1 MQLSFIKKII
11 GETRSAA
18 GGMQMNHRVLL
29 LLCRRWHAGGSA
41 FSDDAEKVHHW
52 LRRMYQQP
60 DAGRNTSRQT
70 DG

>member
-1 MQLSFIKKII
+1 MKKII
-11 GETRSAA
+11 DDISSVV

-29 LLCRRWHAGGSA
+29 LLCRRRHAGGSA
-41 FSDDAEKVHHW
+41 VSEDAEKVHHW